1 VKALLRVDDK
11 KELSNPP
18 RVQEKELNF
27 VFKVNII
34 EGNRNL
40 NIVVL
45 KFGGTSVAD
54 VPQIKKI
61 SYKIK
66 SEVDKGNKVIVVVS
80 AMSGVTNNLIELVN
94 NTSELAPYSEY
105 DVVLS
110 SGEQVTAALLTIAL
124 NNLNIKGRSWLGW
137 QVPII
142 TENTYG
148 KAVIEEIKTLNIL
161 ESFKNNEVAIIS
173 GFQGISSENR
183 ITTLGRGG
191 SDTSAVAIAAAFS
204 AERCDIYTDVDG
216 VYTTDPRIVKSAKK
230 LESITYEEMLELAS
244 QGAKVLQTR
253 SVALGMKYGVN
264 LRVLSSFE
272 DLPGTHI
279 LKEGSYMEKSEI
291 SGIAHSLNEAKVT
304 LSGVPD
310 KPGQAAQIFSA
321 LADLSINVDM
331 IVQSSS
337 INEGSTDITFT
348 IPETDLKLAERTIK
362 KTQEKIGFKK
372 FISETNVVKISVV
385 GNAMRTQSGVA
396 KTMFETLAKN
406 QINIHVIST
415 SEIKI
420 SVLISSD
427 YYELAMRSL
436 HSAFGLDA

>member
-1 VKALLRVDDK
+1 MK
-11 KELSNPP
+11 
-18 RVQEKELNF
+18 
-27 VFKVNII
+27 
-34 EGNRNL
+34 
-40 NIVVL
+40 IVVL

-66 SEVDKGNKVIVVVS
+66 SEVDNGNKVIVVVS
-80 AMSGVTNNLIELVN
+80 AMSGVTNNLVELVKS
-94 NTSELAPYSEY
+94 TSELAPYSEY

-110 SGEQVTAALLTIAL
+110 SGEQVTSALLTIAL
-124 NNLNIKGRSWLGW
+124 NDMKIKGRSWLGW

-142 TENTYG
+142 TDNIHS
-148 KAVIEEIKTLNIL
+148 KAVIDEIDTCNIL
-161 ESFKNNEVAIIS
+161 NSLKENDIAIIS
-173 GFQGISSENR
+173 GFQGLSSENR

-191 SDTSAVAIAAAFS
+191 SDTTAVAIAAAFS

-230 LESITYEEMLELAS
+230 LDYITYEEMLELAS

-272 DLPGTHI
+272 DKPGTFI
-279 LKEGSYMEKSEI
+279 MKERDKMEKSEI
-291 SGIAHSLNEAKVT
+291 SGIAHSLNEAKIT

-310 KPGQAAQIFSA
+310 KPGQAAQIFSS
-321 LADLSINVDM
+321 LAEHSINVDM

-348 IPETDLKLAERTIK
+348 IPETDLILAEKTIRK
-362 KTQEKIGFKK
+362 IQEKIGFKN
-372 FISETNVVKISVV
+372 FLSETKVVKISVV
-385 GNAMRTQSGVA
+385 GNAMRTQSGIA
-396 KTMFETLAKN
+396 KTMFETLANN

-436 HSAFGLDA
+436 HSAFGLDS

>member
-1 VKALLRVDDK
+1 M
-11 KELSNPP
+11 
-18 RVQEKELNF
+18 
-27 VFKVNII
+27 
-34 EGNRNL
+34 
-40 NIVVL
+40 VL

-66 SEVDKGNKVIVVVS
+66 SEVDEGNKVIVVVS

-321 LADLSINVDM
+321 LADHSINVDM

-362 KTQEKIGFKK
+362 KTKEKIGFKK

>member
-1 VKALLRVDDK
+1 
-11 KELSNPP
+11 
-18 RVQEKELNF
+18 
-27 VFKVNII
+27 
-34 EGNRNL
+34 L

-66 SEVDKGNKVIVVVS
+66 SEVDEGNKVIVVVS

-321 LADLSINVDM
+321 LADYSINVDM